1 MGIETAKIVY
11 LTDTAND
18 NAKILPKSI
27 GSAIIHKPSNDYE
40 TTDQTTVSAEL
51 DKHTTSI
58 ETEAKNVDDIQT
70 EIGTETL
77 STTSQNLVGAIN
89 EINGGLSAL
98 FSEFVVGDSSGR
110 VKLSNGLVIQWGKT
124 SWLNDTAYTTITFPI
139 SFSSTPTIFITSW
152 KQSKQALA
160 TGSVYNVSASGFS
173 LYHCG
178 TNSSAGSYYS
188 WLAIGQ
194 AG

>member
-1 MGIETAKIVY
+1 MGIESAKIVY

-58 ETEAKNVDDIQT
+58 ETEANNVDDIQT

-89 EINGGLSAL
+89 EINGGLSAIPGL
-98 FSEFVVGDSSGR
+98 LSEVNFGSSSGYA
-110 VKLSNGLVIQWGKT
+110 KWNNGLLVQWGKVAT
-124 SWLNDTAYTTITFPI
+124 SARWVTITLPLPFADTNYFTYSLDI
-139 SFSSTPTIFITSW
+139 NRD
-152 KQSKQALA
+152 
-160 TGSVYNVSASGFS
+160 TGSAQTGYMYSMPKTVQTFE
-173 LYHCG
+173 
-178 TNSSAGSYYS
+178 AGCYVGDNCLR